1 MDGSRGLY
9 VVRALGLVFL
19 EDLRGGDL
27 MKKQITIM
35 LDAEILKKI
44 YIGIADTGLSRSG
57 YIELLLRKA
66 LKEGEN
72 NGSEEE

>member
-1 MDGSRGLY
+1 MDGRWGQH
-9 VVRALGLVFL
+9 VVRLLGLVFL
-19 EDLRGGDL
+19 EDLRGGDR

-35 LDAEILKKI
+35 LDAEILNKI
-44 YIGIADTGLSRSG
+44 YIGISDTGLSRSG

-72 NGSEEE
+72 NGSKEE